1 MEFLRELCVFYE
13 SQNISSDS
21 ALMEKVY
28 VLAGENDLPIDFYKE
43 FFSSFSLEKVQMR
56 TRKVHHCSMCFSVFI
71 GFYFVKLGFV

>member
-28 VLAGENDLPIDFYKE
+28 VLAGENDLPIDFYKKK
-43 FFSSFSLEKVQMR
+43 FSSFSLEKAQMR
-56 TRKVHHCSMCFSVFI
+56 TRKVH
-71 GFYFVKLGFV
+71 LL

>member
-28 VLAGENDLPIDFYKE
+28 VLAGENDLPIDFYKQI
-43 FFSSFSLEKVQMR
+43 FSSFSLEKVQMR
-56 TRKVHHCSMCFSVFI
+56 TRKVH
-71 GFYFVKLGFV
+71 LL